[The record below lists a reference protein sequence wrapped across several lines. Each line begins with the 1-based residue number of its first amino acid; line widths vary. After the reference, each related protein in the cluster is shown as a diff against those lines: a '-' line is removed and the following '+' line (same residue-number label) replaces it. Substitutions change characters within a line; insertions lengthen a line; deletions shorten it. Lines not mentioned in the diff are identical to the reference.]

1 MHARFIDFLHTSPS
15 AFHAAHNVAQALTAQ
30 GFSLI
35 DATSPAPADPAAPGG
50 HVLVDGGAVI
60 AWWVPEHPRPRFRIV
75 GSHTD
80 SPGLMAKPQPDFQRE
95 GLRQV
100 AVEVY
105 GGPILQTWLD
115 RDLRFAGRVVTDDG
129 AQHLVDTGA
138 VARVPNL
145 AIHLY
150 RADAPTVERQ
160 AHTPPVLGGDRP
172 LMELIG
178 ESAGVDPQ
186 RIVSHE
192 LITADAQRGEL
203 LGDMLAAGRL
213 DNLSSVWASLEAL
226 LAAKDTAQDI
236 LVLAAFNHEE
246 VGSASTTGAGGPLL
260 ERVLTR
266 IAREVGEPFDVF
278 AESFQVSADAAHAV
292 HPNYPEKHD
301 PTHRPRLNG
310 GPVLKINANQRYAS
324 DAVTEAEWLRACRAA
339 EVPSQTFVGNNSVP
353 CGSTIGPISSTRM
366 GIRTVDVG
374 VPLLSMHSAR
384 ELCGARDME
393 YFVRALTAFYG
404 ARAE

>member
-172 LMELIG
+172 LMELVG

-186 RIVSHE
+186 RIVAHE

-226 LAAKDTAQDI
+226 LAAKNAAQDI

-310 GPVLKINANQRYAS
+310 GPVLKINANQRYTS

>member
-50 HVLVDGGAVI
+50 HVLVEGGAVI

-172 LMELIG
+172 LMELVG

-186 RIVSHE
+186 RIVAHE

-226 LAAKDTAQDI
+226 LAAKNAAQDI

-260 ERVLTR
+260 ERVLAR

>member
-172 LMELIG
+172 LMELVG

-226 LAAKDTAQDI
+226 LAAKNAAQDI
-236 LVLAAFNHEE
+236 MVLAAFNHEE

>member
-15 AFHAAHNVAQALTAQ
+15 AFHAAYNVAQALTAQ

-50 HVLVDGGAVI
+50 HVLVDGGAVL

-172 LMELIG
+172 LMELVG

-226 LAAKDTAQDI
+226 LAAKNAAQDI

-393 YFVRALTAFYG
+393 YFVRSLTAFYG

>member
-35 DATSPAPADPAAPGG
+35 DATSPAPSAPAAPGG

-60 AWWVPEHPRPRFRIV
+60 AWWFPEHPRPRFRIV

-172 LMELIG
+172 LMELVG

-186 RIVSHE
+186 RIVAHE

-226 LAAKDTAQDI
+226 LAAKNAAQDI

>member
-15 AFHAAHNVAQALTAQ
+15 AFHTAHNVAQALTAQ

-35 DATSPAPADPAAPGG
+35 DATSPAPSAPAAPGG

-172 LMELIG
+172 LMELVG
-178 ESAGVDPQ
+178 EAAGVDPQ

>member
-35 DATSPAPADPAAPGG
+35 DATSPAPSAPAAPGG

-172 LMELIG
+172 LMELVG

-186 RIVSHE
+186 RIVAHE

-226 LAAKDTAQDI
+226 LAAKNAAQDI

>member
-115 RDLRFAGRVVTDDG
+115 RDLRFAGRVVTDNG

-172 LMELIG
+172 LMELVG

-203 LGDMLAAGRL
+203 LGDLLAAGRL

>member
-35 DATSPAPADPAAPGG
+35 DATSPAPSAPAAPGG

-60 AWWVPEHPRPRFRIV
+60 AWWVPERPRPRFRIV

-160 AHTPPVLGGDRP
+160 AHTPPVLGVNQP
-172 LMELIG
+172 LMELVG
-178 ESAGVDPQ
+178 EAAGVDPQ
-186 RIVSHE
+186 RIVAHE

>member
-15 AFHAAHNVAQALTAQ
+15 AFHAAYNVAQALTAQ

-160 AHTPPVLGGDRP
+160 AHTPPVLGEDRP
-172 LMELIG
+172 LMELVG
-178 ESAGVDPQ
+178 EAAGVDPQ

-226 LAAKDTAQDI
+226 LAAKNAAQDI

>member
-160 AHTPPVLGGDRP
+160 AHTPPVLGVNQP
-172 LMELIG
+172 LMELVG

-186 RIVSHE
+186 RIVAHE

-226 LAAKDTAQDI
+226 LAAKNAAQDI

-310 GPVLKINANQRYAS
+310 GPVLKINANQRYTS

>member
-366 GIRTVDVG
+366 GIRTVDVV

>member
-1 MHARFIDFLHTSPS
+1 MHARFIDFLRTSPS

-160 AHTPPVLGGDRP
+160 AHTPPVLGVNQP
-172 LMELIG
+172 LMELVG

-226 LAAKDTAQDI
+226 LAAKNAAQDI

-260 ERVLTR
+260 ERVLAR

>member
-35 DATSPAPADPAAPGG
+35 DATSPAPSAPAAPGG

-60 AWWVPEHPRPRFRIV
+60 AWWFPEHPRPRFRIV

-160 AHTPPVLGGDRP
+160 AHTPPVLGVNQP
-172 LMELIG
+172 LMELVG

-186 RIVSHE
+186 RIVAHE

-226 LAAKDTAQDI
+226 LAAKNAAQDI

-260 ERVLTR
+260 ERVLAR

>member
-226 LAAKDTAQDI
+226 LAAKNAAQDI
-236 LVLAAFNHEE
+236 MVLAAFNHEE

>member
-172 LMELIG
+172 LMELVG
-178 ESAGVDPQ
+178 EAAGVDPQ

-203 LGDMLAAGRL
+203 LGDLLAAGRL

-292 HPNYPEKHD
+292 HPNYSEKHD

>member
-172 LMELIG
+172 LMELVG
-178 ESAGVDPQ
+178 ESAGVAPQ

-226 LAAKDTAQDI
+226 LAAKNAAQDI

-339 EVPSQTFVGNNSVP
+339 EVPSQTFVGDNSVP

>member
-60 AWWVPEHPRPRFRIV
+60 AWWVPKHPRPRFRIV

-172 LMELIG
+172 LMELVG

-203 LGDMLAAGRL
+203 LGDLLAAGRL

>member
-35 DATSPAPADPAAPGG
+35 DATSPAPSAPAAPGG

-160 AHTPPVLGGDRP
+160 AHTPPVLGVNQP
-172 LMELIG
+172 LMELVG

-186 RIVSHE
+186 RIVAHE

-226 LAAKDTAQDI
+226 LAAKNAAQDI

-260 ERVLTR
+260 ERVLAR

>member
-172 LMELIG
+172 LMELVG

>member
-1 MHARFIDFLHTSPS
+1 MHARFIDFLHTNPS

-172 LMELIG
+172 LMELVG
-178 ESAGVDPQ
+178 EAAGVDPQ

-226 LAAKDTAQDI
+226 LAAKNAAQDI

>member
-35 DATSPAPADPAAPGG
+35 DATSPAPSAPAAPGG

-60 AWWVPEHPRPRFRIV
+60 AWWFPEHPRPRFRIV

-160 AHTPPVLGGDRP
+160 AHTPPVLGVNQP
-172 LMELIG
+172 LMELVG

-186 RIVSHE
+186 RIVAHE

-226 LAAKDTAQDI
+226 LAAKNAAQDI

>member
-35 DATSPAPADPAAPGG
+35 DATSPTPADPAAPGG

-226 LAAKDTAQDI
+226 LAAKNAAQDI

>member
-129 AQHLVDTGA
+129 TQHLVDTGA

-172 LMELIG
+172 LMELVG

-203 LGDMLAAGRL
+203 LGDLLAAGRL